1 MPMIDVYVPTD
12 LLPDGAD
19 AQLATDLTWAVL
31 RAEGVA
37 APGAFHLDNTAAFVH
52 RLPAGAVAT
61 GSTMSAPAVRVQI
74 VTPPAALSRD
84 GQRQITAEATGL
96 VDAAVVADQ
105 RPVKT
110 WVILTEAAE
119 GGWGIDGTAYGE
131 EEFAGL
137 ARAAGGSA
145 AA

>member
-1 MPMIDVYVPTD
+1 MPMIDVYVPAD
-12 LLPDGAD
+12 MLPEGA
-19 AQLATDLTWAVL
+19 APQLATDLTWAVL

-52 RLPAGAVAT
+52 RLPPGAVAT
-61 GSTMSAPAVRVQI
+61 GSAASARAVRVQI

-84 GQRQITAEATGL
+84 GQRQITAEATELIDG
-96 VDAAVVADQ
+96 AVVADQ

-131 EEFAGL
+131 EEFAAL
-137 ARAAGGSA
+137 ARAAGGA
-145 AA
+145 GAT